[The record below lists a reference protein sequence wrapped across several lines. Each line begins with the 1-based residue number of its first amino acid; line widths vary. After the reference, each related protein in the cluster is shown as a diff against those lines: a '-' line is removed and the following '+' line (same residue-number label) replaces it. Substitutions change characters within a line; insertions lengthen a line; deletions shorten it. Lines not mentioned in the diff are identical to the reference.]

1 MKSVRH
7 YKQTH
12 KANILKRIFLS
23 IAIFSI
29 LVNVP
34 VSAQSLD
41 NNPLPP
47 GISGAVIIN
56 VYEEYG
62 KKGFLELTLSLPDG
76 VMKES
81 NRGKK
86 GFNIKHPINLYM
98 LSSDSFGR
106 IYESDRLYWTFMTD
120 ELKANFSQGNM
131 EYFVRLL
138 KTLNSKK
145 EDSFQS
151 KYPSTISID
160 KISFNRNHLKYFRP
174 NRQFTHIIFK
184 PADSDEPN
192 GLLIDLIKKEV
203 SFPFGN
209 DLVYEY
215 EWDKLGCRI
224 AYSSAKKWPDAHSIL
239 VVKDIC
245 KNATLFRSDLSKRSI
260 FDIAWESNGQYIAVL
275 SQIFS
280 YSYNPFAL
288 LITLGGHPVGYR
300 TYYLDL
306 YDIDGNRIYQS
317 KDEDIGKFSA
327 GRGSGLGAIV
337 WLNRGTKLYESSTK
351 EEQR

>member
-1 MKSVRH
+1 MKQYQH
-7 YKQTH
+7 NH
-12 KANILKRIFLS
+12 KGDDIKRILFLF
-23 IAIFSI
+23 IAIFSVLGNI
-29 LVNVP
+29 SVR
-34 VSAQSLD
+34 AQSSD
-41 NNPLPP
+41 ITPLPP
-47 GISGAVIIN
+47 DISGAVLIN

-62 KKGFLELTLSLPDG
+62 KNGFIEYSLLLPDG
-76 VMKES
+76 VIKES
-81 NRGKK
+81 NRGKE

-131 EYFVRLL
+131 EYFDRLL
-138 KTLNSKK
+138 KKLNSKK
-145 EDSFQS
+145 EDSFQAE
-151 KYPSTISID
+151 YPSTRSID

-192 GLLIDLIKKEV
+192 GLLIDVIKKEV

-260 FDIAWESNGQYIAVL
+260 LDIAWEPNSQYIAVL

-327 GRGSGLGAIV
+327 GRGSGSGAIV
-337 WLNRGTKLYESSTK
+337 WLEKDYKLREPTIK
-351 EEQR
+351 GE